1 MTSSPEDIVITGMG
15 AVTPLGV
22 GAEALI
28 QRWLAGEGR
37 IEDGCGHC
45 DDFDPLE
52 HLSRRDVRISD
63 RVTHLTLVAAQ
74 EAIAQAGL
82 EADPPPYEPDRVG
95 CVLSSGVGG
104 MLTLETEFAAF
115 HTGRRR
121 SPHGVTAFMINSAA
135 ATLALHHGW
144 RGESHALVAACAS
157 GVQAIGSGARLL
169 RCGELDAVI
178 VGAAETKLS
187 AFGRGGFDVMGV
199 LSPSGQCRPW
209 DRRRDGF
216 IPGEGAGVLVL
227 ERRSSAE
234 ARGATPLA
242 EVLAVAAS
250 NDAHHLALPPDEG
263 HGLRQAMETAV
274 SRSGLRPSDID
285 YINPHGASSPV
296 GDRVETVAIKHAF
309 GDEAAH
315 VPISSTKSA
324 IGHLIGAAGAVETI
338 SAILALR
345 RGQVPPTLGLE
356 EPDEGLDLWYVPEG
370 PVPIRDRSGK
380 GFLTTLSFSFGLG
393 GHNAAAVVAVEQ
405 EAKGEHAH

>member
-22 GAEALI
+22 GTEALI
-28 QRWLAGEGR
+28 QRWLAGEDR
-37 IEDGCGHC
+37 IVDGCGTC

-63 RVTHLTLVAAQ
+63 RVTQLTRVAAQ
-74 EAIAQAGL
+74 EAVAQASL
-82 EADPPPYEPDRVG
+82 DTDPSPYDLDRIG

-115 HTGRRR
+115 HGGRPR
-121 SPHGVTAFMINSAA
+121 SPHGVTAFMINGAA
-135 ATLALHHGW
+135 ASLSLHHGW

-169 RCGELDAVI
+169 RCDELDAVV

-199 LSPSGQCRPW
+199 LSASGRCRPW

-227 ERRSSAE
+227 ERRGAAE

-242 EVLAVAAS
+242 EILSVASS

-274 SRSGLRPSDID
+274 DRSGLRPGDID

-309 GDEAAH
+309 GEEAPR

-345 RGQVPPTLGLE
+345 RGQAPPTLGLE
-356 EPDEGLDLWYVPEG
+356 EPDEGLDLWYVPES
-370 PVPIRDRSGK
+370 PAPLRDRSGK
-380 GFLTTLSFSFGLG
+380 GFLTALSFSFGLG
-393 GHNAAAVVAVEQ
+393 GHNSATVVAVEH
-405 EAKGEHAH
+405 ETDGEHAR